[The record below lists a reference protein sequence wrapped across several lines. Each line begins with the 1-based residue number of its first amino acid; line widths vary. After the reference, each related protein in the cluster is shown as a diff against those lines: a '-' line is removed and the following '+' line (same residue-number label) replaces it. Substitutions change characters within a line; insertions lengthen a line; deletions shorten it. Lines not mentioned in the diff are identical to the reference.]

1 MKNYVSKLG
10 VMAFLM
16 LFGILISFSVSAN
29 DEVPNDN
36 NGVNVQI
43 EKLHGEVVLW
53 IYCGDGW
60 VSYEAIS
67 GKVQKIN
74 DVLHLETWVIRV
86 PRDNCLVPSPEDGAY
101 KMDIWGG
108 TLLFNPSGIVKFKA
122 VFNPIEKE

>member
-1 MKNYVSKLG
+1 MKNYVKRLS

-16 LFGILISFSVSAN
+16 LFGILISSSVSAN
-29 DEVPNDN
+29 DEVSNDN

-53 IYCGDGW
+53 INCGQGW
-60 VSYEAIS
+60 VSYEAKS

-74 DVLHLETWVIRV
+74 GVVHLETWVIKV
-86 PRDNCLVPSPEDGAY
+86 PRDNCYIPSPEDGAY
-101 KMDIWGG
+101 KLDIWGG
-108 TLLFNPSGIVKFKA
+108 TLLFNPSGIVIFKA